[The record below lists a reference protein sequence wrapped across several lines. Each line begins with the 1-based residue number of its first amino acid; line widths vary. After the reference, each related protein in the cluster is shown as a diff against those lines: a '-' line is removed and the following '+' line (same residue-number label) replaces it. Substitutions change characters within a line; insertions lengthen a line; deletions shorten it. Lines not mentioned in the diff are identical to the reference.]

1 MKVKTIRPHG
11 NSYGKTWQKA
21 KGTDYE
27 VTDAVGRSLV
37 SAGYVE
43 EVKEKAAPAAKGS
56 PGGDGKAD

>member
-21 KGTDYE
+21 KGDGYE
-27 VTDAVGRSLV
+27 VSDNVGRSLV

-43 EVKEKAAPAAKGS
+43 EVKEKAAPAPK
-56 PGGDGKAD
+56 GDGKAD